1 MQNNFTVNS
10 ARSLAEAHKLLD
22 QHFKECGY
30 TKYQFKHDTPAT
42 LPMNALLHVWLTE
55 FAAYLIKCKVEEID
69 EGAIEDIKR
78 TMKRA
83 CYHETGQP
91 WLIYRMTCPLTGS
104 SKVDVTSSAKWSKG
118 EKCFFLDFLQSY
130 AAKKGLILESKGEYK
145 KLKEKQHD
153 T

>member
-1 MQNNFTVNS
+1 MANDFTVNS
-10 ARSLAEAHKLLD
+10 SQSLAKAHAMLD

-30 TKYQFKHDTPAT
+30 TKYQFKHDAPAT

-55 FAAYLIKCKVEEID
+55 FAAHLIKCKPEDID
-69 EGAIEDIKR
+69 EGAVEGIKR
-78 TMKRA
+78 TMKLA

-91 WLIYRMTCPLTGS
+91 WLVYRITCPLTGK
-104 SKVDVTSSAKWSKG
+104 SKLDVTSSAKWSKG
-118 EKCFFLDFLQSY
+118 EKCFFLDFLQAY

-145 KLKEKQHD
+145 KLKDKQHE